1 MLKKKM
7 LIALGVAAVLSVSCV
22 SVTVWAEENA
32 EEQTVEA
39 TAETAEAAASET
51 AETTDSEAEET
62 ATAEPVD
69 ERDAKIAELEAQ
81 VAAQKDQYL
90 RLYAEFD
97 NYKKRTLK
105 EKAELIQ
112 TAGKNVL
119 EQMLP
124 LIDDVE
130 RAMVSVQNADS
141 VEGVKEGID
150 LIYNKF
156 VKFLDSNNVKEIE
169 TVGLPFNTDFHE
181 AVAQVPMGEDKKGVV
196 IDCTQK
202 GYIMGEKVVRFAKVV
217 IGA

>member
-1 MLKKKM
+1 M
-7 LIALGVAAVLSVSCV
+7 
-22 SVTVWAEENA
+22 AEDNNIEEQKVENA

-51 AETTDSEAEET
+51 AETATEAEET

-141 VEGVKEGID
+141 VDGVKEGID
-150 LIYNKF
+150 LIYSKF

>member
-1 MLKKKM
+1 M
-7 LIALGVAAVLSVSCV
+7 
-22 SVTVWAEENA
+22 AEDNNIEEQKVENA

-69 ERDAKIAELEAQ
+69 EKDAKIAELEAQ

>member
-1 MLKKKM
+1 M
-7 LIALGVAAVLSVSCV
+7 
-22 SVTVWAEENA
+22 AEDNNIEEQKVENA
-32 EEQTVEA
+32 EEQTVET

-51 AETTDSEAEET
+51 AETTDSESEET

-130 RAMVSVQNADS
+130 RAMVSVQKADS
-141 VEGVKEGID
+141 VDGVKEGID

>member
-1 MLKKKM
+1 M
-7 LIALGVAAVLSVSCV
+7 
-22 SVTVWAEENA
+22 AEDINIEEQKVENA
-32 EEQTVEA
+32 EEQTVENAAEA
-39 TAETAEAAASET
+39 TAADNAASEATETT
-51 AETTDSEAEET
+51 AEEAET
-62 ATAEPVD
+62 ATADPVD
-69 ERDAKIAELEAQ
+69 ERDARIAELEAQ

-130 RAMVSVQNADS
+130 RAMASVKTAES
-141 VEGVKEGID
+141 VDGVKEGVD

-202 GYIMGEKVVRFAKVV
+202 GYVMGEKVVRFAKVV

>member
-1 MLKKKM
+1 M
-7 LIALGVAAVLSVSCV
+7 
-22 SVTVWAEENA
+22 AEDNNIEEQKVENA

-39 TAETAEAAASET
+39 TAETTEAAASET

-130 RAMVSVQNADS
+130 RAMVSVQKADS
-141 VEGVKEGID
+141 VDGVKEGID

>member
-1 MLKKKM
+1 M
-7 LIALGVAAVLSVSCV
+7 
-22 SVTVWAEENA
+22 AEDNNIEEQKVENA

-69 ERDAKIAELEAQ
+69 EKDAKIAELEAQ

-130 RAMVSVQNADS
+130 RAMVSVQKADS
-141 VEGVKEGID
+141 VDGVKEGID

>member
-1 MLKKKM
+1 M
-7 LIALGVAAVLSVSCV
+7 
-22 SVTVWAEENA
+22 AEDNNIEEQKVENA
-32 EEQTVEA
+32 EEQTVENAAEA
-39 TAETAEAAASET
+39 TATDNAASEATEAETAET
-51 AETTDSEAEET
+51 ET

-69 ERDAKIAELEAQ
+69 ERDARIAELEAQ

-130 RAMVSVQNADS
+130 RAMASVKTADS
-141 VEGVKEGID
+141 VDGVKEGVD

-202 GYIMGEKVVRFAKVV
+202 GYVMGEKVVRFAKVV

>member
-1 MLKKKM
+1 M
-7 LIALGVAAVLSVSCV
+7 
-22 SVTVWAEENA
+22 VWRTTNNINRNKPQNLRYMAEENNNI
-32 EEQTVEA
+32 EEQQAAENAQQAAENTQATENAQAEA
-39 TAETAEAAASET
+39 TAEEA
-51 AETTDSEAEET
+51 T

-69 ERDAKIAELEAQ
+69 EKETKIAELEAQ
-81 VAAQKDQYL
+81 VAGLKDQYL

-130 RAMVSVQNADS
+130 RAMESVKTADS
-141 VEGVKEGID
+141 VDGVKEGMD
-150 LIYNKF
+150 LIHGKF
-156 VKFLDSNNVKEIE
+156 KKFLDSNNVKEIE
-169 TVGLPFNTDFHE
+169 TVGLPFNTDCHE
-181 AVAQVPMGEDKKGVV
+181 AVAKVPMGEDKKGIV

>member
-1 MLKKKM
+1 M
-7 LIALGVAAVLSVSCV
+7 
-22 SVTVWAEENA
+22 AEDNNIEEQKVENA

-51 AETTDSEAEET
+51 AETTATEAEET

-130 RAMVSVQNADS
+130 RAMVSVQKADS
-141 VEGVKEGID
+141 VDGVKEGVD

-156 VKFLDSNNVKEIE
+156 KKFLDSNNVKEIE

>member
-1 MLKKKM
+1 M
-7 LIALGVAAVLSVSCV
+7 
-22 SVTVWAEENA
+22 AEDNNIEEQKVENA
-32 EEQTVEA
+32 EEQTMEN
-39 TAETAEAAASET
+39 T
-51 AETTDSEAEET
+51 AETTAADNAASEATEATAAEAET

-130 RAMVSVQNADS
+130 RAMASVKTADS
-141 VEGVKEGID
+141 VDGVKEGVD

-202 GYIMGEKVVRFAKVV
+202 GYVMGEKVVRFAKVV

>member
-1 MLKKKM
+1 M
-7 LIALGVAAVLSVSCV
+7 
-22 SVTVWAEENA
+22 AEDNNIEEQKVETA

-69 ERDAKIAELEAQ
+69 EKDAKIAELEAQ

-130 RAMVSVQNADS
+130 RAMVSVQKADS
-141 VEGVKEGID
+141 VDGVKEGID

>member
-1 MLKKKM
+1 M
-7 LIALGVAAVLSVSCV
+7 
-22 SVTVWAEENA
+22 AEDNNIEEQKVENA
-32 EEQTVEA
+32 EEQTVEN
-39 TAETAEAAASET
+39 TADTTAADNAASEATEAT
-51 AETTDSEAEET
+51 AAEAET

-69 ERDAKIAELEAQ
+69 ERDARIAELEAQ

-130 RAMVSVQNADS
+130 RAMASVKTAES
-141 VEGVKEGID
+141 VDGVKEGVD

-202 GYIMGEKVVRFAKVV
+202 GYVMGEKVVRFAKVV

>member
-1 MLKKKM
+1 M
-7 LIALGVAAVLSVSCV
+7 
-22 SVTVWAEENA
+22 AEDNNIEEQKVENA

-51 AETTDSEAEET
+51 ADTTDSEAEET

-130 RAMVSVQNADS
+130 RAMVSVQKADS
-141 VEGVKEGID
+141 VDGVKEGID

>member
-1 MLKKKM
+1 M
-7 LIALGVAAVLSVSCV
+7 
-22 SVTVWAEENA
+22 AEDNNIEEQKVENA

-51 AETTDSEAEET
+51 AETTDSESEET

-130 RAMVSVQNADS
+130 RAMVSVQKADS
-141 VEGVKEGID
+141 VDGVKEGID

>member
-1 MLKKKM
+1 M
-7 LIALGVAAVLSVSCV
+7 
-22 SVTVWAEENA
+22 AEDNNIEEQKVENA

-39 TAETAEAAASET
+39 TAETAETT
-51 AETTDSEAEET
+51 ATEAEET

-124 LIDDVE
+124 LIDDME

>member
-1 MLKKKM
+1 M
-7 LIALGVAAVLSVSCV
+7 
-22 SVTVWAEENA
+22 AEDNNIEEQKVENA
-32 EEQTVEA
+32 EEQTVENAAEA
-39 TAETAEAAASET
+39 TAADNAASEATETT
-51 AETTDSEAEET
+51 AEEAET

-69 ERDAKIAELEAQ
+69 ERDARIAELEAQ

-130 RAMVSVQNADS
+130 RAMASVKTADS
-141 VEGVKEGID
+141 VDGVKEGVD

-181 AVAQVPMGEDKKGVV
+181 AVAQGPMGEDKKGVV

-202 GYIMGEKVVRFAKVV
+202 GYVMGEKVVRFAKVV

>member
-1 MLKKKM
+1 M
-7 LIALGVAAVLSVSCV
+7 
-22 SVTVWAEENA
+22 AEDNNIEEQKVENA

-51 AETTDSEAEET
+51 AETTATEAEET

>member
-1 MLKKKM
+1 M
-7 LIALGVAAVLSVSCV
+7 
-22 SVTVWAEENA
+22 AEDNNIEEQKVENA
-32 EEQTVEA
+32 EEQTVENA
-39 TAETAEAAASET
+39 AEATATDNAASEATETTTAET
-51 AETTDSEAEET
+51 ET

-69 ERDAKIAELEAQ
+69 ERDARIAELEAQ

-130 RAMVSVQNADS
+130 RAMASVKTADS
-141 VEGVKEGID
+141 VDGVKEGVD

-202 GYIMGEKVVRFAKVV
+202 GYVMGEKVVRFAKVV

>member
-1 MLKKKM
+1 M
-7 LIALGVAAVLSVSCV
+7 
-22 SVTVWAEENA
+22 AEENNIEEQKVENA
-32 EEQTVEA
+32 EEQTVEN
-39 TAETAEAAASET
+39 TAQAADNAASET
-51 AETTDSEAEET
+51 AEATATEAEA

-69 ERDAKIAELEAQ
+69 EKEARIAELEAQ

-130 RAMVSVQNADS
+130 RAMASVKNADS
-141 VEGVKEGID
+141 VDGVKEGVD

-202 GYIMGEKVVRFAKVV
+202 GYVMGEKVVRFAQVV

>member
-1 MLKKKM
+1 M
-7 LIALGVAAVLSVSCV
+7 
-22 SVTVWAEENA
+22 AEDNNIEEQKVENA
-32 EEQTVEA
+32 EEQTLENAAEA
-39 TAETAEAAASET
+39 TATDNAASDATDATT
-51 AETTDSEAEET
+51 AETET

-69 ERDAKIAELEAQ
+69 ERDARIAELEAQ

-130 RAMVSVQNADS
+130 RAMASVKTADS
-141 VEGVKEGID
+141 VDGVKEGVD

-202 GYIMGEKVVRFAKVV
+202 GYVMGEKVVRFAKVV

>member
-1 MLKKKM
+1 M
-7 LIALGVAAVLSVSCV
+7 
-22 SVTVWAEENA
+22 AEENNI
-32 EEQTVEA
+32 EEQKVDNAQEQAAENVEA
-39 TAETAEAAASET
+39 TASTENAEQT
-51 AETTDSEAEET
+51 AETAATEGAET
-62 ATAEPVD
+62 NDAATADAVD

-81 VAAQKDQYL
+81 IAAQKDQYL

-124 LIDDVE
+124 LVDDVE
-130 RAMVSVQNADS
+130 RAMETVKTADN
-141 VEGVKEGID
+141 VDALKEGMN
-150 LIYNKF
+150 LIHDKF
-156 VKFLDSNNVKEIE
+156 VKFLGSNNVKEIE
-169 TVGLPFNTDFHE
+169 TVGMPFNVDFHE
-181 AVAQVPMGEDKKGVV
+181 AIAQVPMGDDKKGMV

>member
-1 MLKKKM
+1 M
-7 LIALGVAAVLSVSCV
+7 
-22 SVTVWAEENA
+22 AEDNNIEEQKVENT
-32 EEQTVEA
+32 EEQTVEN
-39 TAETAEAAASET
+39 TAETAADNAASET
-51 AETTDSEAEET
+51 AEPTASEASEA

-69 ERDAKIAELEAQ
+69 ERDARIAELEAQ

-130 RAMVSVQNADS
+130 RAMTSVQNADS
-141 VEGVKEGID
+141 VDGVKEGID

>member
-1 MLKKKM
+1 M
-7 LIALGVAAVLSVSCV
+7 
-22 SVTVWAEENA
+22 AEDNNIEEQKVENA
-32 EEQTVEA
+32 EEQTVET

-51 AETTDSEAEET
+51 AETTDSESEET

-130 RAMVSVQNADS
+130 RAMVSVQKADS
-141 VEGVKEGID
+141 VDGVKEGID
-150 LIYNKF
+150 LIYSKF

>member
-1 MLKKKM
+1 M
-7 LIALGVAAVLSVSCV
+7 
-22 SVTVWAEENA
+22 AEDNNIEEQKVENA

-39 TAETAEAAASET
+39 TAETAETAEAAASET
-51 AETTDSEAEET
+51 AETTATEAEET

-130 RAMVSVQNADS
+130 RAMVSVQKADS
-141 VEGVKEGID
+141 VDGVKEGID
-150 LIYNKF
+150 LIYSKF

>member
-1 MLKKKM
+1 M
-7 LIALGVAAVLSVSCV
+7 
-22 SVTVWAEENA
+22 AEDNNIEEQKVENT
-32 EEQTVEA
+32 EEQTVEN
-39 TAETAEAAASET
+39 TAETAADNAASET
-51 AETTDSEAEET
+51 AEPTASEA

-69 ERDAKIAELEAQ
+69 EKDARIAELEAQ

-130 RAMVSVQNADS
+130 RAMASVQNADS
-141 VEGVKEGID
+141 VDGVKEGID

>member
-1 MLKKKM
+1 M
-7 LIALGVAAVLSVSCV
+7 
-22 SVTVWAEENA
+22 AEDNNIEEPKVENA

-130 RAMVSVQNADS
+130 RAMVSVQKADS
-141 VEGVKEGID
+141 VDGVKEGID

>member
-1 MLKKKM
+1 M
-7 LIALGVAAVLSVSCV
+7 
-22 SVTVWAEENA
+22 AEDNNIEEQKVETA
-32 EEQTVEA
+32 EEQTVEN
-39 TAETAEAAASET
+39 TAQAADNAASET
-51 AETTDSEAEET
+51 AETTAAEAEEA

>member
-1 MLKKKM
+1 M
-7 LIALGVAAVLSVSCV
+7 
-22 SVTVWAEENA
+22 AEDNNIEEQKVENA

-51 AETTDSEAEET
+51 AEAAATEAEET

-69 ERDAKIAELEAQ
+69 ERDAKIAELEVQ

-124 LIDDVE
+124 LIDDME

>member
-1 MLKKKM
+1 M
-7 LIALGVAAVLSVSCV
+7 
-22 SVTVWAEENA
+22 AEDNNIEEQKVENA
-32 EEQTVEA
+32 EEQTVENA
-39 TAETAEAAASET
+39 AEATAADNAASEATEATTAET
-51 AETTDSEAEET
+51 ET

-69 ERDAKIAELEAQ
+69 ERDARIAELEAQ

-130 RAMVSVQNADS
+130 RAMASVKTADS
-141 VEGVKEGID
+141 VDGVKEGVD

-202 GYIMGEKVVRFAKVV
+202 GYVMGEKVVRFAKVV

>member
-1 MLKKKM
+1 M
-7 LIALGVAAVLSVSCV
+7 
-22 SVTVWAEENA
+22 AEDNNIEEQKVENA

-69 ERDAKIAELEAQ
+69 EKDAKIAELEAQ

-130 RAMVSVQNADS
+130 RAMVSVQKADS

>member
-1 MLKKKM
+1 M
-7 LIALGVAAVLSVSCV
+7 
-22 SVTVWAEENA
+22 AEDNNIEEQKVENA
-32 EEQTVEA
+32 EEQTVEN
-39 TAETAEAAASET
+39 T
-51 AETTDSEAEET
+51 AETTAADNAASEATEATAAEAET

-69 ERDAKIAELEAQ
+69 ERDARIAELEAQ

-130 RAMVSVQNADS
+130 RAMASVKTAES
-141 VEGVKEGID
+141 VDGVKEGVD

-202 GYIMGEKVVRFAKVV
+202 GYVMGEKVVRFAKVV

>member
-1 MLKKKM
+1 M
-7 LIALGVAAVLSVSCV
+7 
-22 SVTVWAEENA
+22 AEDNNIEEQKVETA
-32 EEQTVEA
+32 EEQTVEN
-39 TAETAEAAASET
+39 TAQAADNAASET
-51 AETTDSEAEET
+51 AETTAAEAEEA

-130 RAMVSVQNADS
+130 RAMVSVQKADS
-141 VEGVKEGID
+141 VDGVKEGID
-150 LIYNKF
+150 LIYSKF

>member
-1 MLKKKM
+1 M
-7 LIALGVAAVLSVSCV
+7 
-22 SVTVWAEENA
+22 AEDNNIEEQKVENA

-51 AETTDSEAEET
+51 AETTATEAEET

-124 LIDDVE
+124 LIDDME

-181 AVAQVPMGEDKKGVV
+181 AVAQVPMGEAKKGVV

>member
-1 MLKKKM
+1 M
-7 LIALGVAAVLSVSCV
+7 
-22 SVTVWAEENA
+22 AEDNNIEEQKVETA
-32 EEQTVEA
+32 EEQTVEN
-39 TAETAEAAASET
+39 TAEAADNAASETAEAAAT
-51 AETTDSEAEET
+51 EAEET

-69 ERDAKIAELEAQ
+69 EKDAKIAELEAQ